1 MDSIDSRSSPQLEYH
16 RRSKSILKKSDGSGI
31 RGNDPESERLISDS
45 TSGMDISS
53 GGECSPIKQLSS
65 PPMLRH
71 RSVNQQLLSRKSS
84 YYQNDSDNTR
94 TYKTPLI
101 SLDDTVKRQ
110 EPKICNEMIV
120 DNNRLKQSSCSV
132 GEVPLYICPPPPP
145 MDERSP
151 TEETRLLYH
160 SSIAMPT
167 AKPTRNSISKSMTP
181 SS

>member
-1 MDSIDSRSSPQLEYH
+1 MDSIDSRASPQLEHH
-16 RRSKSILKKSDGSGI
+16 RRSKSILKKSDMGGN
-31 RGNDPESERLISDS
+31 RNNDPESERLISDS

-65 PPMLRH
+65 PPMMRH
-71 RSVNQQLLSRKSS
+71 RALSQRALTRNTP
-84 YYQNDSDNTR
+84 YGQNDSDTTR
-94 TYKTPLI
+94 TFKTPLFL
-101 SLDDTVKRQ
+101 LDDIVGRQ
-110 EPKICNEMIV
+110 EQRSCNEAIV
-120 DNNRLKQSSCSV
+120 DRLKQSSGSV

-160 SSIAMPT
+160 SSIAMPA
-167 AKPTRNSISKSMTP
+167 AKQTRNSIPKGIVP

>member
-1 MDSIDSRSSPQLEYH
+1 M
-16 RRSKSILKKSDGSGI
+16 KKSEGGGI
-31 RGNDPESERLISDS
+31 RSNDPESERLISDS

-71 RSVNQQLLSRKSS
+71 RSVNQQMLFRKSP
-84 YYQNDSDNTR
+84 YYQNDPDTNKSFN
-94 TYKTPLI
+94 TPLI
-101 SLDDTVKRQ
+101 SLDDTVDRDKQ
-110 EPKICNEMIV
+110 KICNEMMT

-132 GEVPLYICPPPPP
+132 GEMPLYICPPPPP

-160 SSIAMPT
+160 SSIAVRA
-167 AKPTRNSISKSMTP
+167 AKPTRNYVSKGMTP

>member
-1 MDSIDSRSSPQLEYH
+1 
-16 RRSKSILKKSDGSGI
+16 
-31 RGNDPESERLISDS
+31 
-45 TSGMDISS
+45 MDISS

-71 RSVNQQLLSRKSS
+71 RSINQQTFAKRAA
-84 YYQNDSDNTR
+84 YYQNESDISR

-101 SLDDTVKRQ
+101 SLEDTVKRQ
-110 EPKICNEMIV
+110 EPKTCNEMMT

-160 SSIAMPT
+160 SSIAIPT
-167 AKPTRNSISKSMTP
+167 AKSTRNSISKGMTP